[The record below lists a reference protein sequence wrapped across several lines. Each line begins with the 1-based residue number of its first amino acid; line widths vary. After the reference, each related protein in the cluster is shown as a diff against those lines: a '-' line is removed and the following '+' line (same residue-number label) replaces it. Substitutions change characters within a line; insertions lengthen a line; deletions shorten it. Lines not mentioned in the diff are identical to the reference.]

1 MKKRIT
7 CLFLCLMMVVPTLLM
22 AGCNREGTGIEE
34 EEDRLAMSL
43 SMVMVTDES
52 TTSEAV
58 SAVQDALNTILRSKL
73 KTQVIITTYTEDEY
87 LEKLDKQFD
96 EYERAMEEA
105 EAAEESRKQAEKE
118 AKKRGETIAT
128 EPATEE
134 ITGDETVM
142 NDIGFS
148 EIKYPEVTDNEIDI
162 FYLTGIE
169 NLYKYYEDGRL
180 AFLDEDLGS
189 TSKKLADYIYPTFID
204 AGKVE
209 GSTVAILNNH
219 VIGEYTM
226 LLINKELADKYYYDP
241 KTFTSLK
248 AAETFID
255 DMAVSEPD
263 YTPFLEEV
271 ECYDFAPWCGEDS
284 LYGSDITSS
293 TVYGSMPSPQYK
305 YRSNKVQQHYTIMKR
320 FSEAGYFSEDP
331 ANDNMFA
338 AAIVTGSLQDKEA
351 YEEDYY
357 VTVLRAPTAFN
368 EDIYQGM
375 FCISSYCENK
385 EVSRAMEVLTLINTD
400 PTVRNILQYGV
411 EGLHYR
417 LENDAVVRLNDD
429 YMMDIVDTGNT
440 FIAYPE
446 EGMSADVW
454 EYGKRQNLDSTTYS
468 LLGYNFSE
476 KDRKM
481 FNEANA
487 DILDRVNAILD
498 NATYADLLTE
508 SDQLS
513 GYEAPFDAVINLA
526 RYEGANFTSITS
538 MSNEDYFASRLSD
551 WFTSNFS

>member
-1 MKKRIT
+1 MKKRIVCLLL
-7 CLFLCLMMVVPTLLM
+7 CLFMVVPTLMM
-22 AGCNREGTGIEE
+22 AGCNNQATGIEE
-34 EEDRLAMSL
+34 EEERLAMSL

-52 TTSEAV
+52 TTPEAV

-87 LEKLDKQFD
+87 LEKLDEQFD
-96 EYERAMEEA
+96 AYEKAMAEA

-128 EPATEE
+128 EPETEE
-134 ITGDETVM
+134 VTGDETIM

-148 EIKYPEVTDNEIDI
+148 EIKYPEVTENEIDI

-169 NLYKYYEDGRL
+169 NLYKYYEDERL

-204 AGKVE
+204 AGKIE

-226 LLINKELADKYYYDP
+226 LLVNKELADKYYYDP
-241 KTFTSLK
+241 STFTNLK
-248 AAETFID
+248 NTEDFID
-255 DMAVSEPD
+255 DMAVNEPD
-263 YTPFLEEV
+263 YTPFLEKV
-271 ECYDFAPWCGEDS
+271 ESPDFVPWCGENS
-284 LYGSDITSS
+284 LYGSDITAN
-293 TVYGSMPSPQYK
+293 TIYGSAASPQYK
-305 YRSNKVQQHYTIMKR
+305 YRSTKVQQHFITMKR
-320 FSEAGYFSEDP
+320 FEEAGYFSDDP
-331 ANDNMFA
+331 ANDNKFA
-338 AAIVTGSLQDKEA
+338 AAIVNGSLQDKEA

-417 LENDAVVRLNDD
+417 LDNGVVTRLNDD
-429 YMMDIVDTGNT
+429 YMMDLVDTGNT

-468 LLGYNFSE
+468 LLSYNFSE
-476 KDRKM
+476 KDKKM
-481 FNEANA
+481 FDEANA
-487 DILDRVNAILD
+487 DIFDRVTAILE
-498 NATYADLLTE
+498 NATYADLLTV
-508 SDQLS
+508 SDPLI
-513 GYEAPFDAVINLA
+513 GYESPLDAVVNIA
-526 RYEGANFTSITS
+526 RYEGDHFSSLTTV
-538 MSNEDYFASRLSD
+538 SNDDYFAARLNE
-551 WFTSNFS
+551 WFTVNFG